1 MEIKRILKNKDGNVA
16 IQAVVVVLV
25 LLLVF
30 SVVSEYLRL
39 QMIAQGVRDAVQ
51 SSVISVATENYDE
64 VYNGLREGY
73 SGGYALY
80 DDNWVS
86 RIDEGAVMSE
96 LTLLLGLH
104 FGQKYAGGQ
113 LEYELS
119 DLDVNILNAP
129 FAPSSN
135 NDRFESEVYVTLT
148 VPVSFGWE
156 HVPDMEIRLKVNAG
170 YTPKF

>member
-1 MEIKRILKNKDGNVA
+1 MRLKKLWKSRDGNVA

-25 LLLVF
+25 LLLIF

-39 QMIAQGVRDAVQ
+39 QIIAKGVRDSVQ
-51 SSVISVATENYDE
+51 SAVISVATQNYDE

-80 DDNWVS
+80 GESWLTQ
-86 RIDEGAVMSE
+86 IDEGAVMNE
-96 LTLLLGLH
+96 LSILLGLSY
-104 FGQKYAGGQ
+104 GRKYAGGEI
-113 LEYELS
+113 EYEIS
-119 DLDVNILNAP
+119 ELDVNILNAP

-135 NDRFESEVYVTLT
+135 NDRFESEVFITLT
-148 VPVSFGWE
+148 VPTSFGWE
-156 HVPDMEIRLKVNAG
+156 HVPPMVIEMKVNAG

>member
-1 MEIKRILKNKDGNVA
+1 MIKLLKNKDGNVA

-25 LLLVF
+25 FLLVF

-51 SSVISVATENYDE
+51 SAVISVATENYDE

-73 SGGYALY
+73 SGGYTLY
-80 DDNWVS
+80 DDIWVS

-96 LTLLLGLH
+96 LTLLLGLN
-104 FGQKYAGGQ
+104 FGQKYAGGE
-113 LEYELS
+113 LEYELT
-119 DLDVNILNAP
+119 DLDVTILNAP
-129 FAPSSN
+129 LAPSIN
-135 NDRFESEVYVTLT
+135 NDRFESEIYLTLT
-148 VPVSFGWE
+148 VPISFGWE
-156 HVPDMEIRLKVNAG
+156 QVPDMEIRLKVNAG

>member
-1 MEIKRILKNKDGNVA
+1 MRRLLKNKDGNMA

-39 QMIAQGVRDAVQ
+39 QIIAKGVRDAVQ
-51 SSVISVATENYDE
+51 SAVISVATQNYDD

-80 DDNWVS
+80 GDSWMTQ
-86 RIDEGAVMSE
+86 IDEGAVMNE
-96 LTLLLGLH
+96 LTLLLGLSY
-104 FGQKYAGGQ
+104 GQKFAGGEI
-113 LEYELS
+113 EYELS
-119 DLDVNILNAP
+119 DLDVNVLNAP

-135 NDRFESEVYVTLT
+135 SDRFESEVFITLT
-148 VPVSFGWE
+148 VPTSFGWE
-156 HVPDMEIRLKVNAG
+156 HVPPMVIEMKVNAG

>member
-1 MEIKRILKNKDGNVA
+1 M
-16 IQAVVVVLV
+16 LV

-51 SSVISVATENYDE
+51 SAVISVATENYDE

-73 SGGYALY
+73 SGGYTLY
-80 DDNWVS
+80 DDSWVS
-86 RIDEGAVMSE
+86 SIDEGAVMSE
-96 LTLLLGLH
+96 LKLLLGLN
-104 FGQKYAGGQ
+104 FGQKYAGGE
-113 LEYELS
+113 LKYELS

-129 FAPSSN
+129 LAPSSN

-148 VPVSFGWE
+148 VPIAFGWE
-156 HVPDMEIRLKVNAG
+156 HVPDMEIHLKVNAG